1 MAKKFSFDEAPEE
14 EALEQEDGKEE
25 RKEKRE
31 RGREPEVVARPARRC
46 VRRRRED

>member
-1 MAKKFSFDEAPEE
+1 LGRIAVENGKKLSFDETPEE

-31 RGREPEVVARPARRC
+31 RGRDP
-46 VRRRRED
+46 